1 MPRGEY
7 RDTGGWVLVNYEGR
21 FRMPMHRSDYEDHG
35 YKPAFEVL
43 PMKRHNG
50 ADGARETKR
59 RAN

>member
-7 RDTGGWVLVNYEGR
+7 RDTGGWVLVNYEDR

-35 YKPAFEVL
+35 YKPPFEAL
-43 PMKRHNG
+43 PMKPQNG
-50 ADGARETKR
+50 ERTKEFRR